1 MLSSRIQLFLRAV
14 GWRISIT
21 LPMSQPVDTSRLG
34 AQAGREHVAKRESAP
49 SHDTRRVTLTTYMK
63 EMSPYLGNANTASP
77 LRPKT

>member
-1 MLSSRIQLFLRAV
+1 
-14 GWRISIT
+14 
-21 LPMSQPVDTSRLG
+21 MSQPVDTSRLG

-77 LRPKT
+77 LRPKTWPKNNLDLSSSTELTS